1 MATSSGIFL
10 HFLVVL
16 TLLGATHCARA
27 LDVDALRGALEDA
40 EVVAV
45 FRDDSGYMNASL
57 AYNLRYNVSPVAI
70 AYPSTPQQVS
80 AVVQAGGAQGL
91 AVTARS
97 GGHSYIAAGLGGRDG
112 ALVVDMSNFDK
123 TRVNEMDNTATVGAG
138 VLLGDLALALNQ
150 YGRALPHG
158 RCPTVGYAPSFTM
171 IHGYGH
177 TSRMWGMLLDHI
189 VSVTVVLADGFIVT
203 ASESENADLFWAIR
217 GAGPSFGIVLEF
229 VFATEP
235 IPLSGT
241 AFRYG
246 WNLTAA
252 DAIHALAS
260 FQYFV
265 ESDIPPTFGAQLN
278 FNKSTAMGYVNAEYF
293 GEHWGDPTTLEEINE
308 RFLNEL
314 PFPDS
319 VDSFY
324 GNWITVLNASAWG
337 DLNTSATPP
346 QHSTFYIKSLMVP
359 KAKGL
364 SPPAIDASIQF
375 LTGERSVTS
384 DVSWFVEIELYGGSG
399 SAINTFATD
408 KTAFPHR
415 DKVFTMQPAALS
427 PNDQPPYPDE
437 GFSFL
442 DGLVDTVIES
452 EPVSWPYGAY
462 VNYADARLEN
472 CNADYRAENTD
483 PAYFSGQTLYFGDNY
498 KKLSR
503 LKRLYDPD
511 NHFRFPQ
518 SIELDM

>member
-1 MATSSGIFL
+1 MATSLGIFH
-10 HFLVVL
+10 HFVVFLVL
-16 TLLGATHCARA
+16 TLLGLTSRARA

-45 FRDDSGYMNASL
+45 FRDDSGYVNASL

-70 AYPSTPQQVS
+70 TYPSTPQQVS

-97 GGHSYIAAGLGGRDG
+97 GGHSYIAAGLGGTDG
-112 ALVVDMSNFDK
+112 ALVVDMTSFNK
-123 TRVNEMDNTATVGAG
+123 TSVNETDNTAKVGAG
-138 VLLGDLALALNQ
+138 VLLGDLALALNE

-158 RCPTVGYAPSFTM
+158 RCPTVGYDPHFLSGG
-171 IHGYGH
+171 GYGH

-189 VSVTVVLADGFIVT
+189 VSATVVLAEGSIVT

-235 IPLSGT
+235 IPLGGT

-246 WNLTAA
+246 WNFTAA

-260 FQYFV
+260 FQDFV
-265 ESDIPPTFGAQLN
+265 KSDIPPTFGAQLN
-278 FNKSTAMGYVNAEYF
+278 FNKSTAVGYVNMEYF
-293 GEHWGDPTTLEEINE
+293 GEHWGDPTTLDEINE

-319 VDSFY
+319 VDGLY
-324 GNWITVLNASAWG
+324 GDWITVLNASAWG

-359 KAKGL
+359 EAEGL
-364 SPPAIDASIQF
+364 SPAAVDAFIEY
-375 LTGERSVTS
+375 LTDEHSVTS
-384 DVSWFVEIELYGGSG
+384 DVSWFVEIELYGDSG
-399 SAINTFATD
+399 SAINTVAAD
-408 KTAFPHR
+408 RTAFPHR
-415 DKVFTMQPAALS
+415 DKVFTMQLAALS
-427 PNDQPPYPDE
+427 PNDQPPYPDD

-442 DGLVDTVIES
+442 DGLVDAVIES
-452 EPVSWPYGAY
+452 EPVGWLYGAY
-462 VNYADARLEN
+462 L
-472 CNADYRAENTD
+472 DYTD
-483 PAYFSGQTLYFGDNY
+483 PAYFPGQTLYFGDNY
-498 KKLSR
+498 KRLSQ

-511 NHFRFPQ
+511 NLFRFTQ
-518 SIELDM
+518 SIELDI

>member
-1 MATSSGIFL
+1 MASSLGIF
-10 HFLVVL
+10 HCFTIFLVII
-16 TLLGATHCARA
+16 LLGLTPSVRA
-27 LDVDALRGALEDA
+27 LDVDALRAALEDA
-40 EVVAV
+40 KVSAV
-45 FRDDSGYMNASL
+45 FRDDSRYANASL

-112 ALVVDMSNFDK
+112 ALVVDMSSF
-123 TRVNEMDNTATVGAG
+123 NETSRQ
-138 VLLGDLALALNQ
+138 LALACSWEALGLNE
-150 YGRALPHG
+150 YGLALPHG
-158 RCPTVGYAPSFTM
+158 RCPTVGYAPHFPAIFSGG
-171 IHGYGH
+171 GYGH
-177 TSRMWGMLLDHI
+177 TSRMWGMLLDHL
-189 VSVTVVLADGFIVT
+189 VSATVVLANGSIVT

-217 GAGPSFGIVLEF
+217 GAGSSFGIVLEF

-265 ESDIPPTFGAQLN
+265 KSDIPPTFGAQLN
-278 FNKSTAMGYVNAEYF
+278 FNKSTAVGYVNMEYF
-293 GEHWGDPTTLEEINE
+293 GEHWGDPTTLDGINE
-308 RFLNEL
+308 RFLDRL
-314 PFPDS
+314 PVPGS

-324 GNWITVLNASAWG
+324 GDWITVLNASAWG

-359 KAKGL
+359 EREGL
-364 SPPAIDASIQF
+364 STTAVDAFIQY
-375 LTGERSVTS
+375 LTDERSVTS

-399 SAINTFATD
+399 SAINTVASD

-415 DKVFTMQPAALS
+415 DKVFTMQLAALS
-427 PNDQPPYPDE
+427 PNDQPPYPDD
-437 GFSFL
+437 GFFFL
-442 DGLVDTVIES
+442 DGLVDAVIKS
-452 EPVSWPYGAY
+452 EPAGWPY
-462 VNYADARLEN
+462 
-472 CNADYRAENTD
+472 
-483 PAYFSGQTLYFGDNY
+483 GQTLYFGDNY
-498 KKLSR
+498 KRLFQ

-511 NHFRFPQ
+511 NLFRFPQ
-518 SIELDM
+518 SVELDTKVYH